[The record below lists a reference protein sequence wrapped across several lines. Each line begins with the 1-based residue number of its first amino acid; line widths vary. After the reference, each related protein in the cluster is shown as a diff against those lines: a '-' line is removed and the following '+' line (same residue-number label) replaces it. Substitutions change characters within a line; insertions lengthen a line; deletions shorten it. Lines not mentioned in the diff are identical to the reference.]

1 MLCWTKFNLLSQ
13 LLIVLVSHSTFR
25 TNTMISLS
33 LPPIYLLMEL
43 IVEIDLILN
52 FFTFSIITFSIV
64 QFSTLASFVLT

>member
-64 QFSTLASFVLT
+64 QFSTLASFV